1 MVRKFFLRFT
11 TMPIPPKSMYYSSEF
26 VDKVYTKNS
35 WIQTNA
41 KKGSIILIDVSGIH
55 RGPHWHAD
63 VIFSDRKSRSVLHI
77 AAREKV
83 LIGSGV
89 IANRVSDNQRLLS
102 SPDHVWSQSVIDM
115 TNYMQRRNNKLKL

>member
-1 MVRKFFLRFT
+1 MVRKLFSRFSI
-11 TMPIPPKSMYYSSEF
+11 MPIPPKSMFYPSEF

-55 RGPHWHAD
+55 RGPHWPAD
-63 VIFSDRKSRSVLHI
+63 LNFSDKKSRSILHI

-83 LIGSGV
+83 LTGSGV
-89 IANRVSDNQRLLS
+89 ITNRIYDNQRLLS
-102 SPDHVWSQSVIDM
+102 SPDHLWSQSVIAM
-115 TNYMQRRNNKLKL
+115 TNYMQRHNLKL